1 MTIFFSILVSS
12 FLQFQI
18 SMGYQ
23 MKQTVSQ
30 IINLIQNQDN
40 FLLTTHM
47 NADGDAF
54 ASVLA
59 IAYLM
64 ENLKKKYQIIIHDQ
78 QVDGKYD
85 FLWGIKT
92 IRSYAS
98 ELKSTF
104 RAAIVLDVP
113 SLKRV
118 GDPAILMPARENCV
132 KIDHHPIEEDFAAYN
147 YVDTEASS
155 TSQLIYDIIDL
166 AGIPLTKPL
175 SELIFA
181 GIMYDTGRFSFSN
194 THQRDFEI
202 AAKLLA
208 HGAEPHK
215 ISGALFFNNSFH
227 SMKTLGYALA
237 NMKVL
242 LDGKLSVI
250 FIPLEIMETNNHAE
264 IEELAN
270 YSVAI
275 QGVEVGIFVREVQSH
290 YYKISFRSK
299 GNVNVNSI
307 AKVFGGGGHMHAA
320 GARYAGRY
328 TDLEEKIVSEVQ
340 KFI

>member
-1 MTIFFSILVSS
+1 
-12 FLQFQI
+12 
-18 SMGYQ
+18 
-23 MKQTVSQ
+23 MKHIASQ
-30 IINLIQNQDN
+30 IIDLIRERDE

-59 IAYLM
+59 VAYLM
-64 ENLKKKYQIIIHDQ
+64 KNLKKKYQIIIHDQ
-78 QVDGKYD
+78 LVDSKYN
-85 FLWGIKT
+85 FLWGLKSIQ
-92 IRSYAS
+92 SYS
-98 ELKSTF
+98 PELKYTF
-104 RAAIVLDVP
+104 RAAIILDVP
-113 SLKRV
+113 SLRRI
-118 GDPAILMPARENCV
+118 GDPAVLMPARENCI
-132 KIDHHPIEEDFAAYN
+132 KIDHHPLEEDFASLN
-147 YVDTEASS
+147 YVDIEASS
-155 TSQLIYDIIDL
+155 TSQLIYDLIEM

-194 THQRDFEI
+194 TRQRDFEI
-202 AAKLLA
+202 AAKLVKY
-208 HGAEPHK
+208 GAEPHK
-215 ISGALFFNNSFH
+215 ISGELFFNNSFH
-227 SMKTLGYALA
+227 AMKTLGYALA

-242 LDGKLSVI
+242 LDGKMSVI

-275 QGVEVGIFVREVQSH
+275 QGVEVGIFVREVQPH
-290 YYKISFRSK
+290 YYKMSFRSK

-320 GARYAGRY
+320 GARYTGQY
-328 TDLEEKIVSEVQ
+328 IDLEQKIASEVK
-340 KFI
+340 KFL

>member
-1 MTIFFSILVSS
+1 
-12 FLQFQI
+12 
-18 SMGYQ
+18 
-23 MKQTVSQ
+23 MKHVASQ
-30 IINLIQNQDN
+30 IINLIRERDE

-59 IAYLM
+59 VAYLM
-64 ENLKKKYQIIIHDQ
+64 KNLEKKYQIIIHDQ
-78 QVDGKYD
+78 QVDGKYN
-85 FLWGIKT
+85 FLWGIKS
-92 IRSYAS
+92 IHSFS
-98 ELKSTF
+98 PELSSTF
-104 RAAIVLDVP
+104 GAAIILDVP

-118 GDPAILMPARENCV
+118 GDPAVLMPARENCV
-132 KIDHHPIEEDFAAYN
+132 KIDHHPPEEDFAAFN
-147 YVDTEASS
+147 YVDIEASS
-155 TSQLIYDIIDL
+155 TSQLIYDLIEM
-166 AGIPLTKPL
+166 AGIPLTKTL
-175 SELIFA
+175 SEVIFA

-194 THQRDFEI
+194 TRQRDFEI
-202 AAKLLA
+202 AAELLKY
-208 HGAEPHK
+208 GAEPHK
-215 ISGALFFNNSFH
+215 ISRELFFNNSFQA
-227 SMKTLGYALA
+227 MKTLGYALA

-275 QGVEVGIFVREVQSH
+275 QGVEVGIFVREVQPH
-290 YYKISFRSK
+290 YYKMSFRSK

-320 GARYAGRY
+320 GARYTGQY
-328 TDLEEKIVSEVQ
+328 IDLEQKIASEVK
-340 KFI
+340 KFL